1 MKRNAAGLASVTVLL
16 TALIITMATSTTIYT
31 SIDTAVK
38 SRISS
43 EYSLT
48 LNEKIINYTNYKSAL
63 EKSNSIIAKTI
74 DDKESIHNLTVRPWA
89 IYYALKSDNEI
100 LKAKGDYSDEFP
112 CFVIVETLDW
122 YNAKY
127 GRNIQ
132 LQSDEIMLNYNS
144 SSLEVPSQFVVA
156 GKTKKIKELD
166 INIPST
172 YAVDGYRIVV
182 PTYKD
187 LEEFETFYGIKN
199 KDMKATM
206 FKSIKLDIDFDLEG
220 EDKEYL
226 QRLIAYAKE
235 LNGEATSKAEI
246 HGNLLEIYG
255 GVLFTGIVL
264 SILFLIGTT
273 LIIYYK
279 QVFEGYDDR
288 DKFQIMKKVG
298 LEDKLIKKSTSK
310 QILWLFFTPLLVALI
325 HTFVAS
331 KIVYQLLGLFNINSY
346 WLYMKNVLL
355 ITLIIAIA
363 YFIIFKITS
372 RIYYKIV
379 VEK

>member
-1 MKRNAAGLASVTVLL
+1 MKRNATGLASVTVLL
-16 TALIITMATSTTIYT
+16 TALIITMATSTTIYR
-31 SIDTAVK
+31 SIETALN

-43 EYSLT
+43 EYSVT
-48 LNEKIINYTNYKSAL
+48 VNENVIKYDNYKSSI
-63 EKSNSIIAKTI
+63 EKSTALIAETTTE
-74 DDKESIHNLTVRPWA
+74 KEKIQNLTVRPWG
-89 IYYALKSDNEI
+89 IYYALKSEDEI
-100 LKAKGDYSDEFP
+100 CPGKRNYDKEFP
-112 CFVIVETLDW
+112 CFIIVETLDW
-122 YNAKY
+122 YNEKY
-127 GRNIQ
+127 GKNIS
-132 LQSDEIMLNYNS
+132 LGKNEIMLNYNS
-144 SSLEVPSQFVVA
+144 SSLKLPSEFIVA
-156 GKTKKIKELD
+156 GKKKNIKELD

-187 LEEFETFYGIKN
+187 LEDFDNFYMIKDEN
-199 KDMKATM
+199 ISSSM
-206 FKSIKLDIDFDLEG
+206 FKSIKLDIDFDIEG
-220 EDKEYL
+220 EDDNYL
-226 QRLIAYAKE
+226 QTLKNYTNKI
-235 LNGEATSKAEI
+235 NGEATSRGEI
-246 HGNLLEIYG
+246 RSNLLEIYG

-298 LEDKLIKKSTSK
+298 LEDSLIKKSTSR

-346 WLYMKNVLL
+346 WLYMQNVLL
-355 ITLIIAIA
+355 ITLIIAIV

-372 RIYYKIV
+372 RIYYRII